1 MNLEE
6 LKLVLETINST
17 TGLAK
22 DFGTTWVWLHY
33 GFKVFEAV
41 TVVFCILGVIYGIY
55 RMVAQSKGNE
65 ANEAFIRRCRDRL
78 RIGSSG
84 ILTEGEAA
92 QVRNKLSE
100 MIDKHLQENKQ

>member
-6 LKLVLETINST
+6 LKLVLETINNT

-22 DFGTTWVWLHY
+22 DFGTTWMWLHY
-33 GFKVFEAV
+33 GLKVFDAV
-41 TVVFCILGVIYGIY
+41 MVVFCILGVIYGIY
-55 RMVAQSKGNE
+55 RMIVYTTEGSAHDV
-65 ANEAFIRRCRDRL
+65 FMRRCRDRL
-78 RIGSSG
+78 RIGSPG

-100 MIDKHLQENKQ
+100 LIDKHLQENKQ